1 MFDAGNDAP
10 PVVIQ
15 KGRFGF
21 SVIAARNLRWGEEIH
36 RFLDCEVLEQ
46 PTSKTVQLS
55 QFEHALDPRCLALVD
70 HSCDPNTLIDVAR
83 RSLIANQDIPEGAH
97 LTRFYPSTEWV
108 LAEPFRCLCG
118 AKSCIGQVQGAK
130 FLDAE
135 ILFKQYISAQIR
147 ELYHALGEL
156 GQPAHI
162 RPGTRQGPLADRR
175 PRLRL
180 VQPSEDVRKES

>member
-1 MFDAGNDAP
+1 MFDTESDS

-15 KGRFGF
+15 KGRFGL
-21 SVIAARNLRWGEEIH
+21 SVVAARPLRWGEEIH
-36 RFLDCEVLEQ
+36 RFLDCEVLSQ
-46 PTSKTVQLS
+46 PTPKTVQLS
-55 QFEHALDPRCLALVD
+55 PYEFAFDPRVTALVD

-83 RSLIANQDIPEGAH
+83 RSLIANQDIPQGVP

-108 LAEPFRCLCG
+108 LVEPFRCLCG
-118 AKSCIGQVQGAK
+118 AKGCLGEVRGAK

-135 ILFKQYISAQIR
+135 ILFRHYISSQIR

-156 GQPAHI
+156 GQPAHTRPSR
-162 RPGTRQGPLADRR
+162 RPGLHSDRR

-180 VQPSEDVRKES
+180 VTPTEATRKPS